1 MKNIKEVIV
10 LMCCLSL
17 IFPAPIAFAAPQ
29 GGKVVGGSANI
40 HQSGTTTIINQSSDR
55 AIINWHS
62 FDIGKNEAVRHKMPS
77 TKSAGLHRVVGGGGA
92 SQIQGLLQSNGNIYL
107 VNPAGVVIHKGARVD
122 TNSFIATTRDIADS
136 NFMKGKMV
144 FDRPGRP
151 GAHIINQGTISVKE
165 SGLAALVAP
174 TVRNEGLIA
183 GKLGKVALAS
193 GDSTWKL
200 DMHGDDL
207 ITFTVNE
214 NDVNAL
220 HAADGTP
227 LAGAGVE
234 NSGSIKAEGG
244 VVVLTAAQ
252 LDGIVGSVVNS
263 GEVSAASAEVKG
275 GKITF
280 RGEGS
285 HVDVRNTG
293 IVDASSAKAD
303 GGAVRMTA
311 DGAVASSGAVAATG
325 GQKGGKAVL
334 TGRDVALTGNARIDV
349 SGATGGGT
357 ALVGGNALGKGPERN
372 AETARVESGVA
383 IHADAKVKGDGG
395 QVVVWSNEKTTFDGT
410 ITAQGGRAGGDG
422 GQVETSG
429 KSLKVGDTAR
439 VNTSAPQGK
448 AGQWL
453 LDPVDFVIAASDG
466 DMTGAVLSMNLENGD
481 VTIRSEDGQEG
492 SNGNI
497 NVNDKI
503 EWFSNFG
510 LTLDAAN
517 SVNVNNNIILHGDSS
532 SLNII
537 TLPSGHIDIDTGSYN
552 INKGKVSFIGKYN
565 KYFINGNEYKL
576 IKTIEELQNLDVN
589 YDFYALARDIDA
601 SSTKTW
607 NGGSGFVPLE
617 GVTGALNGGNHVI
630 KGLYINSPDKNSV
643 GLVGW
648 TRFFMVDNLG
658 LLDVNITG
666 HSDVGGLIGTA
677 YGSDVRI
684 RNVGVTGHIS
694 GVENVGGVLGKY
706 SPFAGEIY
714 RSYSTANVSGN
725 SNVGGFAGY
734 LSRGV
739 WGSYSSGDVS
749 GQNNVGGFVGYTPGG
764 NFAFSYSRGNILGN
778 PQAAGGFVGYAK
790 NSRFQDCYSTGTI
803 IPLVAV
809 QWNHPF
815 LGDGEHCSAYN
826 CYVDYETSHAN
837 TDPLAGRWPG
847 EGVYGVSTAY
857 MKSGNALRGYPWIV
871 DGINYPAIDI
881 YTFASHGGS
890 GNPPSPDPTPNP
902 DPGSN
907 SEQPGVTPT
916 PDHDLD
922 TDNMHVS
929 QIIGYIKDEQKLID
943 GVETLPN
950 SSRDKPNLPEDIP
963 DEQKNIN
970 DFRKSGQDAINSIK
984 EKIGKD
990 LYEKIKSKNSSEETA
1005 LANVKKQI
1013 RFTHTMIGE
1022 SNLTVPGGI
1031 YEAFAK
1037 SIIDSI
1043 GGSKMDKLSTNQ
1055 NKLINQIGSA
1065 IHGGFKNYSNQFE
1078 IDGII
1083 YYIKSSTTILEGA
1096 GLASCTISWVGKNGK
1111 HFSGTLVWASTPE
1124 EGLKALSEYCVVLNE
1139 LHKDAWKEALS
1150 YVLTGKPNSKKYF
1163 DIGDKFIKAIGD
1175 KKYAKEL
1182 GKEIGKAFVKEFTG
1196 GFLKNKMETFIE
1208 KNIPN
1213 GSDII
1218 GAAKAM
1224 KNIEEKYKDINKLI
1238 DQSKDY
1244 SKEKGDLLSA
1254 CELLMS
1260 HYNYAANELV
1270 ELEQALGL

>member
-17 IFPAPIAFAAPQ
+17 IFPAPAVFAAPQ

-40 HQSGTTTIINQSSDR
+40 HQSGTTTTINQSSDR

-62 FDIGKNEAVRHKMPS
+62 FDIGKNEAVRHNMPS

-151 GAHIINQGTISVKE
+151 GAQIINQGTISVKE

-234 NSGSIKAEGG
+234 NSGFIKAEGG

-293 IVDASSAKAD
+293 IVDVSSAKAD
-303 GGAVRMTA
+303 GGAVRMVA

-334 TGRDVALTGNARIDV
+334 TGRDVALTGRASIDV

-372 AETARVESGVA
+372 ARTAKVESGAV
-383 IHADAKVKGDGG
+383 IHADAKSKGDGG
-395 QVVVWSNEKTTFDGT
+395 QVVVWSDEKTIFDGA
-410 ITAQGGRAGGDG
+410 ITAKGGREGGNG
-422 GQVETSG
+422 GMVETSG

-453 LDPVDFVIAASDG
+453 LDPVDFTIAASGG
-466 DMTGAVLSMNLENGD
+466 DMTGATVSANLEMGD
-481 VTIRSEDGQEG
+481 VTIRSEDGQGG

-510 LTLDAAN
+510 LTLDAEN
-517 SVNVNNNIILHGDSS
+517 SVNVNNNIVLHGDYS

-537 TLPSGHIDIDTGSYN
+537 TLPSGHIYIDTGSYN
-552 INKGKVSFIGKYN
+552 INKGKVSFLGKDN
-565 KYFINGNEYKL
+565 KYFINGNDYKL

-589 YDFYALARDIDA
+589 HDFYALARDIDA
-601 SSTKTW
+601 SSTKIW

-684 RNVGVTGHIS
+684 RNVGVTGS
-694 GVENVGGVLGKY
+694 VAGVENVGGVLGKY
-706 SPFAGEIY
+706 SPSSGEIY
-714 RSYSTANVSGN
+714 RSYSTANVSGH

-734 LSRGV
+734 LNRGV

-749 GQNNVGGFVGYTPGG
+749 GQNNVGGFVGCANVG
-764 NFAFSYSRGNILGN
+764 NFAFSYSTGNILGN
-778 PQAAGGFVGYAK
+778 PSVAGGFVGYAE
-790 NSRFQDCYSTGTI
+790 NSRFQECYSTGAL
-803 IPLVAV
+803 IPYNIN
-809 QWNHPF
+809 WKHGF
-815 LGDGEHCSAYN
+815 MGDGKNVSAN
-826 CYVDYETSHAN
+826 KCYVDSTSSHSSG
-837 TDPLAGRWPG
+837 DPLNGN
-847 EGVYGVSTAY
+847 GVFSVNTAY
-857 MKSGNALRGYPWIV
+857 MKSGNVFGGYPWV
-871 DGINYPAIDI
+871 EDGINYPKLGI
-881 YTFASHGGS
+881 YTFASNEGGD
-890 GNPPSPDPTPNP
+890 NPPSPDPEPGGDLPP
-902 DPGSN
+902 DYSN
-907 SEQPGVTPT
+907 FDRDKYEQSIREFLEESNYQEQSG
-916 PDHDLD
+916 
-922 TDNMHVS
+922 NREEANKR
-929 QIIGYIKDEQKLID
+929 QEEQKRIVEDFCKRINDDYFGLVFSEEGTATSLNILVNSYVEINFKYMLIEAVKKGVDVGTLLASGNWKGLLQSLLTDVSLAEKVIRVILANNFLNGAKECYQMALDLYNQSGKKDKQKIIQIAEYLKNATELGFMGMILSEDIYNDMKGRVEFQSQHPILAFLSNIGEVSADAASSLSDALFGTMLGTNTAIKGADADVLNIYKTGKYRVDAIRNAVKISKIQSITKIIYGGNDALKFID
-943 GVETLPN
+943 GAT
-950 SSRDKPNLPEDIP
+950 
-963 DEQKNIN
+963 
-970 DFRKSGQDAINSIK
+970 
-984 EKIGKD
+984 
-990 LYEKIKSKNSSEETA
+990 
-1005 LANVKKQI
+1005 
-1013 RFTHTMIGE
+1013 
-1022 SNLTVPGGI
+1022 GI
-1031 YEAFAK
+1031 YEMLTCSQK
-1037 SIIDSI
+1037 NKYRELSNPKVQQYNEIINMLNSLPDI
-1043 GGSKMDKLSTNQ
+1043 NISKV
-1055 NKLINQIGSA
+1055 SA
-1065 IHGGFKNYSNQFE
+1065 I
-1078 IDGII
+1078 
-1083 YYIKSSTTILEGA
+1083 
-1096 GLASCTISWVGKNGK
+1096 
-1111 HFSGTLVWASTPE
+1111 
-1124 EGLKALSEYCVVLNE
+1124 
-1139 LHKDAWKEALS
+1139 
-1150 YVLTGKPNSKKYF
+1150 
-1163 DIGDKFIKAIGD
+1163 
-1175 KKYAKEL
+1175 
-1182 GKEIGKAFVKEFTG
+1182 
-1196 GFLKNKMETFIE
+1196 
-1208 KNIPN
+1208 
-1213 GSDII
+1213 
-1218 GAAKAM
+1218 
-1224 KNIEEKYKDINKLI
+1224 
-1238 DQSKDY
+1238 
-1244 SKEKGDLLSA
+1244 
-1254 CELLMS
+1254 
-1260 HYNYAANELV
+1260 
-1270 ELEQALGL
+1270 